1 MQMDLAMGFRGKLN
15 NIILLNE
22 HSSKMTPNYLLL
34 CSIFSV
40 LIRDASPSS
49 KWQQSPRRSTG

>member
-1 MQMDLAMGFRGKLN
+1 MEPELVTVNRAKNMQMDLAMGPRGKL

-34 CSIFSV
+34 GSIF
-40 LIRDASPSS
+40 LSPHQRCFS
-49 KWQQSPRRSTG
+49 